1 MIKKRI
7 LVVEDEFVEATN
19 LEMILQRAGY
29 YVCEI
34 ASSVSR
40 ALEIIEREKPD
51 LALLD
56 IYLKGKLSGIDLAKK
71 LREKNI
77 AFVYLSANSNRDT
90 LIEVKKTEPYGFLV
104 KPFREKDVLVTIDI
118 ANYLHDQK
126 THLRQRSLGMEP
138 ISATNAGKFKNII
151 GESSSLKIVFE
162 HLELVAPTDT
172 SVLILGESG
181 TGKERLVDS
190 LHDHSLRKG
199 KPLIKVNCAALPA
212 TLFETELF
220 GHEKGAFTGANERRI
235 GKFEMAD
242 GGTIFLD
249 EIGELPMDMQVKLLR
264 VLQEKEIER
273 VGGKSTIKI
282 DIRIVA
288 ATNVNL
294 EKEVAEGRFR
304 MDLYYRL
311 NVFIISLP
319 PLRERKEDIPLL
331 AAFFVEKY
339 AGSLSRRVER
349 ISDKAIAQLTQY
361 NWPGNIREL
370 EHLIERSVLLAKGNT
385 IDEVSFPPQKNS
397 EISESNEKKDENQS
411 IKTLEQIEIDH
422 ILSVLKVCKG
432 KLSGPGGAAELLN
445 MPYST
450 LASKMRKLGIIKE
463 NVAR

>member
-385 IDEVSFPPQKNS
+385 IEEVSFPPQKNS